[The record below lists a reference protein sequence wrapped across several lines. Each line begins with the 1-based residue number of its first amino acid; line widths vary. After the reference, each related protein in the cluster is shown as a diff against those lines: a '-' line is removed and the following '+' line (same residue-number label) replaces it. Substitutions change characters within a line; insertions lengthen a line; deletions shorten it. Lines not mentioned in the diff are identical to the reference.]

1 LITDFVTSGA
11 GVRNDLYAVSSS
23 GGIHK
28 MEATESPSDS
38 ISAEFGSATIDSE
51 PINAS
56 LTTRGY
62 DLGTQ
67 ERKRFTDFQT
77 QMQSFPAGS
86 PSTFNVSFSTED
98 PDNAFPIGSTN
109 ELIGDLSNS
118 NNEEETANVRGRLG
132 GLRGYTGTMILTRT
146 SGSPK
151 VHSVKISG
159 AVSNRAII
167 SQK

>member
-1 LITDFVTSGA
+1 
-11 GVRNDLYAVSSS
+11 
-23 GGIHK
+23 
-28 MEATESPSDS
+28 MEAVDFPADS
-38 ISAEFGSATIDSE
+38 ISAEFGSSTIDSE
-51 PINAS
+51 LINSS

-98 PDNAFPIGSTN
+98 PDNAFLIGSTDA
-109 ELIGDLSNS
+109 LIGDLSNS
-118 NNEEETANVRGRLG
+118 DNEEETANVRGRLG